1 MLFFD
6 VIIYLFLVEERGW
19 RRRKGRLFCFFFN
32 SINKRHVSFHG
43 PSELVADACHTAGE
57 A

>member
-19 RRRKGRLFCFFFN
+19 RRRNGDFFVFFFN